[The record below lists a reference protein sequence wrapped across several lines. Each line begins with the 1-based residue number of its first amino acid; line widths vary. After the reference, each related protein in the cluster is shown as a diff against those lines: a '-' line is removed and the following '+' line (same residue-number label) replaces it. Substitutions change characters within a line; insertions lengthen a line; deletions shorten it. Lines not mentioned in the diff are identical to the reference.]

1 MSSPSSLAFD
11 GFRVDLARSPE
22 HASDPRAVA
31 RARPGGAGG
40 ASIAPAARSPSLRRF
55 APQGPDSPWDRN
67 LPAIVIRE
75 GDLELDTLRAFEAGA
90 DDYMVSPARYLE
102 LRARI
107 RAILR
112 RAEIRG
118 AAAGALEVGPLRID
132 PRTGAVD
139 LDGEPIG
146 LRRLEFELLLHLAG
160 ARPGVLPRGASASRL
175 GLPLARLHADARQP
189 REPAQAPAR
198 DAQGVGSSASA
209 GSATGSSDPRPHGR
223 ADRVSTGGGPLTS
236 PWTGGRPARRAR
248 LLPHRGPS
256 AVATPPPV

>member
-1 MSSPSSLAFD
+1 MGVVPSTILVVESEPELGHVVAEQLAFD

-22 HASDPRAVA
+22 HAR
-31 RARPGGAGG
+31 
-40 ASIAPAARSPSLRRF
+40 ILARSRVPDLAVLGSIDCARGALTLLEEIRS
-55 APQGPDSPWDRN
+55 AGPDSPWDRN

-132 PRTGAVD
+132 PRTRAVD

-146 LRRLEFELLLHLAG
+146 LRRLEFELLLHLAREPDRVFSRAELLRAVWG
-160 ARPGVLPRGASASRL
+160 YRSPGSTRTLDSHASRL
-175 GLPLARLHADARQP
+175 RRRLGTRAGSWVIGVR
-189 REPAQAPAR
+189 
-198 DAQGVGSSASA
+198 GVGY
-209 GSATGSSDPRPHGR
+209 
-223 ADRVSTGGGPLTS
+223 
-236 PWTGGRPARRAR
+236 R
-248 LLPHRGPS
+248 L
-256 AVATPPPV
+256 V